1 MNYIVNVICLL
12 VLLILF
18 VWIYMDMMINIK
30 KKIGMCNCVF
40 LTFIAIFSLIICQ
53 LVENKD
59 PSFIPYSII
68 FNMIG
73 FVVSPFIF
81 MVEAHSF
88 VDEMKKKHLV
98 YFIPAI
104 INALCALVSPMTK
117 WIFYVSNNNQ
127 YFRGEYYYIYIF
139 AFVFSIF
146 YSWSRK
152 MFKVSQLPSYFYK
165 RILLSSFIL
174 FPCLSTQVFFPDL
187 QISYMIITIHLLL
200 YYGFSSQIAGLTD
213 GLTGLLN
220 RTAFNNFILNV
231 DIKKK
236 QKFAIVVVDVDG
248 FKTLNDENGH
258 LYGDICLKQ
267 IATLLKEV
275 FNRRIFRVGGDE
287 FVVLVKISN
296 DQQIINIL
304 NTLEHKVEDIRKD
317 KKDFPTISYG
327 YDVYE
332 LGNDIQS
339 VIHNA
344 DLRMYEHKKQKYNRT

>member
-1 MNYIVNVICLL
+1 MNYIVNFICLL

-18 VWIYMDMMINIK
+18 VWIYMDMMISIK

-40 LTFIAIFSLIICQ
+40 LTFICIFSLIICQ

-59 PSFIPYSII
+59 ASFIPYSII

-73 FVVSPFIF
+73 FIVSPFIF
-81 MVEAHSF
+81 MLEAHSF

-117 WIFYVSNNNQ
+117 WIFYVSSNNE

-139 AFVFSIF
+139 AFVFSVF
-146 YSWSRK
+146 YSWGRK

-174 FPCLSTQVFFPDL
+174 FPCLSMQVFFPDL
-187 QISYMIITIHLLL
+187 HISYMIITIHLLL
-200 YYGFSSQIAGLTD
+200 YYGFSSQIASLTD

-220 RTAFNNFILNV
+220 RTAFNNFILNI

-236 QKFAIVVVDVDG
+236 QKLAIVVVDVDD
-248 FKTLNDENGH
+248 FKRLNDEYGH
-258 LYGDICLKQ
+258 LCGDMYLKD
-267 IATLLKEV
+267 IANILKEV
-275 FNRRIFRVGGDE
+275 FNRRIFRIGGDE
-287 FVVLVKISN
+287 FVVFMKVSHIEQISHLLHTLDSKIEN
-296 DQQIINIL
+296 RRQL
-304 NTLEHKVEDIRKD
+304 NS
-317 KKDFPTISYG
+317 DFPTLSYG
-327 YDVYE
+327 YDLYESGMQVYDVF
-332 LGNDIQS
+332 N
-339 VIHNA
+339 NA
-344 DLRMYEHKKQKYNRT
+344 DLHMYKHKNSKI